1 MSNSC
6 IIETREIKQTEV
18 EEEMANNQYSRFQI
32 FIQKLVATPAVSKAF
47 SGFWHR
53 LDRACLRLSKG
64 RTSLTEIFAGMPM
77 ILLTTT
83 GARSGLPRTLP
94 VLFYRDEE
102 KPEIIA
108 VAAANWGREKM
119 PSWYYN
125 LRATPRASVLLDG
138 KQRVYS
144 VREAQAEEY
153 EHYWKLAEATYLG
166 MTKYKE
172 RVWERR
178 IPIMILSEENQ

>member
-1 MSNSC
+1 MA
-6 IIETREIKQTEV
+6 IKH
-18 EEEMANNQYSRFQI
+18 YSRFHI
-32 FIQKLVATPAVSKAF
+32 FVQKLVATPAGSKTI

-53 LDRACLRLSKG
+53 LDRAFLRLSKG
-64 RTSLTEIFAGMPM
+64 RTSLTEIFAGLPM
-77 ILLTTT
+77 ILLTST
-83 GARSGLPRTLP
+83 GARSGLARTLP
-94 VLFYRDEE
+94 VACYRDPE

-125 LRATPRASVLLDG
+125 LRATPRASVLVDG
-138 KQRVYS
+138 KQKVYS

-166 MTKYKE
+166 MSKYRQ
-172 RVWERR
+172 RVGERR

>member
-1 MSNSC
+1 
-6 IIETREIKQTEV
+6 
-18 EEEMANNQYSRFQI
+18 MANKQYSRFHI
-32 FIQKLVATPAVSKAF
+32 FVQKLVAKPAVSKLF
-47 SGFWHR
+47 SVFWHR
-53 LDRACLRLSKG
+53 LDRICLRLSKG

-94 VLFYRDEE
+94 VLCYRDPE

-108 VAAANWGREKM
+108 VAAANWGKEKM

-125 LRATPRASVLLDG
+125 LRATPHASVLLDG
-138 KQRVYS
+138 KQKVYS
-144 VREAQAEEY
+144 AKEIKGEEY

-166 MTKYKE
+166 MSKYKE
-172 RVWERR
+172 RVGERR